1 MRTLCAFIAV
11 CALHCGLM
19 GAAER
24 LPEDRGA
31 AGLWQS
37 LQRLRMPVKVLYV
50 TAHPDDE
57 DPALLAYLSRGLG
70 AHVTMLILNRGEG
83 GANVVSGDFFEALGA
98 LRTVEMLQA
107 AKHYGVE
114 VRFTRAVDY
123 GFSKNIGEALRAWKQ
138 EELLAD
144 MVTVARQVR
153 PHFIISRFNDSER
166 DGHGHHQAAGR
177 LAKLLFRAAGTGDWK
192 PLKLYTSNWREGE
205 TVTLKIDTGA
215 YDPVLG
221 RSYAQI
227 GREGYRW
234 HRSQGMASNVA
245 RPGAVF
251 AYLKREEF
259 TGQEKSLLDGLPEA
273 VEDDNIGAAMA
284 AFDGLNPEMSA
295 PHLAA
300 ALAKK
305 PGDKAL
311 SEALALSLG
320 LEFEALVEPE
330 NPPTGP
336 FAMFRAVETIQ
347 VAQPG
352 QAFRVRLVLHE
363 RGVERVE
370 GVRYFVNGEVREALS
385 EVRVP
390 ADAKATAAAWGRAT
404 VFDSMYSLREAS
416 ALGKALPDA
425 PFMGSVEFRYRGA
438 VGRLFAPVESTMGAV
453 RQPVAVGP
461 ALSVKFES
469 DSGYVPVGKDVY
481 EVGVAVKNFS
491 TGAVEGELG
500 LELPAG
506 FAAVAAR
513 KFRLAKTG
521 EEARLRFLV
530 RVPAALQGGEIL
542 MRAVARV
549 GSAAF
554 SASFEP
560 VTQPGLAVAYLE
572 KPAVH
577 RARAVDAKFV
587 SGLKVAYIMG
597 SGDEVP
603 EGLRQLGLAVD
614 LLDPAAVATGDLS
627 KYDTILVGI
636 RAYAVREDL
645 RTHNR
650 RLLDFAARGGNVVV
664 QYQTQ
669 EYDKNFGPLPY
680 TQGRGAEEV
689 SEENAPVTMLAP
701 DHRAFQYPNRITSAD
716 FENWVEQRGSKFFTT
731 WDAGWTPLLETHDTG
746 QAPQKGVCLAAPVGK
761 GNYVYCALAFYRQL
775 PFGVPGAARL
785 LANLLSLGKN

>member
-1 MRTLCAFIAV
+1 MRTLCGFLLI
-11 CALHCGLM
+11 CGLIW
-19 GAAER
+19 GSER

-37 LQRLRMPVKVLYV
+37 LKRLQTPVKVLYV

-57 DPALLAYLSRGLG
+57 DPALLTYLSRGLG
-70 AHVTMLILNRGEG
+70 AKVTMLVLNRGEG

-123 GFSKNIGEALRAWKQ
+123 GFSKNIGEAFRAWKQ

-144 MVTVARQVR
+144 MVAIAREVR
-153 PHFIISRFNDSER
+153 PEIIISRFNDSER

-177 LAKLLFRAAGTGDWK
+177 LAKLLFRAAATGDWK
-192 PLKLYTSNWREGE
+192 PAKLYTTNWREGE
-205 TVTLKIDTGA
+205 EVTLKIDTGA

-234 HRSQGMASNVA
+234 HKSQGMASNVA
-245 RPGAVF
+245 RPGPVL
-251 AYLKREEF
+251 AYLKREDFAGE
-259 TGQEKSLLDGLPEA
+259 EKSLLEGLE
-273 VEDDNIGAAMA
+273 VGKRDENVSAAIA
-284 AFDGLNPEMSA
+284 AFDALHPEKCA
-295 PHLAA
+295 PHLAKALLAKPRDAELSA
-300 ALAKK
+300 AL
-305 PGDKAL
+305 
-311 SEALALSLG
+311 ALALSLE
-320 LEFEALVEPE
+320 LEALVEPE
-330 NPPTGP
+330 NAPAGP

-352 QAFRVRLVLHE
+352 QAFRVRLALYE

-370 GVRYFVNGEVREALS
+370 EVRYFVNGVRSEALAEVRLPVEMK
-385 EVRVP
+385 P
-390 ADAKATAAAWGRAT
+390 TTAAWRRGS
-404 VFDSMYSLREAS
+404 VLESMYTLQEVA

-425 PFMGSVEFRYRGA
+425 PVVGAVEFRYRGA
-438 VGRLFAPVESTMGAV
+438 VGRLSAPVESTMGAV
-453 RQPVAVGP
+453 RRVLAVGP
-461 ALSVKFES
+461 ALSVKFDS
-469 DSGYVPVGKDVY
+469 DFGYLPVGKDVY
-481 EVGVAVKNFS
+481 EVGLAVKSFS
-491 TGAVEGELG
+491 AGSVEGEVA
-500 LELPAG
+500 LEAPSG
-506 FAAVAAR
+506 FSSSAAQR
-513 KFRLAKTG
+513 FRLGKTG
-521 EEARLRFLV
+521 EEARVKFTV
-530 RVPAALQGGEIL
+530 RVPAGMSAGDVVL
-542 MRAVARV
+542 RAVARA
-549 GSAAF
+549 GGQTYRE
-554 SASFEP
+554 SFEP
-560 VTQPGLAVAYLE
+560 VTQLGLAVAYLG
-572 KPAVH
+572 KAAVH
-577 RARAVDAKFV
+577 RVRAVDVKFV
-587 SGLKVAYIMG
+587 SGLRVGYVMG

-614 LLDPAAVATGDLS
+614 LLDAGAVATGDLS

-645 RTHNR
+645 RTHNQ
-650 RLLDFAARGGNVVV
+650 RLLDFAAKGGTVVV

-689 SEENAPVTMLAP
+689 SEENAPVTLLAP
-701 DHRAFQYPNRITSAD
+701 DHRVFQYPNRIGTAD
-716 FENWVEQRGSKFFTT
+716 FAGWVEQRGSKFFTT
-731 WDAGWTPLLETHDTG
+731 WDARWTPLVETHDTG
-746 QAPQKGVCLAAPVGK
+746 QAPQRGVCLAAPVGK

-785 LANLLSLGKN
+785 LANLVSLGKN